1 MTYGKGSLDG
11 PPLPFH
17 LHLTV
22 SIYKNKRTPEYPP
35 PTRELA
41 PWHLFISA
49 CMLLSLHPENGKSSL
64 VQKPHSMFFSC
75 LIISG
80 GVVRIFP
87 KALEHAHGR
96 APGGAI
102 PRADKSAPQTVS
114 SSGPAAVPAGPQES
128 HVHSRLGWCGPLT
141 FMTFFLSGDQHRLPL
156 ASSTRG

>member
-75 LIISG
+75 SSFLVGLYGYSRKLWNMLMDVRLAG
-80 GVVRIFP
+80 RFPEPTRVHPKLCLHQGQLLFLLGHRKATSTPGWAGV
-87 KALEHAHGR
+87 GR
-96 APGGAI
+96 
-102 PRADKSAPQTVS
+102 
-114 SSGPAAVPAGPQES
+114 
-128 HVHSRLGWCGPLT
+128 
-141 FMTFFLSGDQHRLPL
+141 
-156 ASSTRG
+156 